1 MTDLRAA
8 VDAYLTLRR
17 SLGYTLIDAGWLLPD
32 FIDYL
37 HRHSA
42 EHVTTE
48 LALAWATL
56 PVNTSPVWWRQRLS
70 AVRGFTEYLRNIDPD
85 TQVPPRD
92 LLPAHQQR
100 IAPYLYSDID
110 LEALMAAARS
120 LNPPLRAATYEIF
133 IGFLSVTGLRLGEAL
148 ALDRDDLDS
157 DRKLL
162 RVRRAKRG
170 GRLVP
175 VHETTI
181 HSLHG
186 YIRSVN
192 QHFPRPVSPSLFVST
207 RGTRLNRNS
216 LHTTFPMLID
226 QAGLAGR
233 GQRPRPRIHDLRH
246 TFAVRQLIDW
256 YHQGV
261 DIEARIPA
269 LTSVLGHSDPAST
282 YWYMHESP
290 ELFTIV
296 AQRLENVEGER
307 K

>member
-8 VDAYLTLRR
+8 VDAYLALRR
-17 SLGYTLIDAGWLLPD
+17 GLGFTLTDAGWLLPD

-37 HRHSA
+37 RRHSA
-42 EHVTTE
+42 EYVTTE
-48 LALAWATL
+48 LALAWAIL
-56 PVNTSPVWWRQRLS
+56 PVNASPVWWRQRLS
-70 AVRGFTEYLRNIDPD
+70 TVRGFTQYLRTIDPD

-92 LLPAHQQR
+92 LLPARQQR
-100 IAPYLYSDID
+100 VAPYLYSDID
-110 LEALMAAARS
+110 LAALMAAARS
-120 LNPPLRAATYEIF
+120 LNPPLRATTYEMF

-157 DRKLL
+157 DRRLL
-162 RVRRAKRG
+162 RVRHAKRG

-181 HSLHG
+181 HALHG
-186 YIRSVN
+186 YSRSVD
-192 QHFPRPVSPSLFVST
+192 QCFPKPLSPSLFVST

-216 LHTTFPMLID
+216 VHATFPVLID

-246 TFAVRQLIDW
+246 TFAVRRLIDW
-256 YHQGV
+256 HRQGV
-261 DIEARIPA
+261 DIDARIPV

-282 YWYMHESP
+282 Y
-290 ELFTIV
+290 
-296 AQRLENVEGER
+296 
-307 K
+307 